1 MVIICCLKVGAFIL
15 AELDSSVWQ
24 NKIVAFRII
33 PYLARK
39 EISYEKEI
47 KRLLDAS
54 EESIKA
60 LEDRQ
65 ETLDLNMT
73 EEE

>member
-1 MVIICCLKVGAFIL
+1 M

-24 NKIVAFRII
+24 NKIVAFRVI

>member
-1 MVIICCLKVGAFIL
+1 
-15 AELDSSVWQ
+15 
-24 NKIVAFRII
+24 VAFRVI

-39 EISYEKEI
+39 EISYEKEV

-60 LEDRQ
+60 LKNRQ
-65 ETLDLNMT
+65 ETLDLDIT
-73 EEE
+73 GEE